1 MTPKTLRHDGEAL
14 YGPRW
19 ASDLSRDLGVAL
31 RTVQRWHVGDRGIP
45 ATLSDDL
52 RALLKAR
59 QIKISDLLADLN

>member
-1 MTPKTLRHDGEAL
+1 MTPKTLRHVGEAL

-19 ASDLSRDLGVAL
+19 ASDLSRALGVAL

-52 RALLKAR
+52 RALLKAS
-59 QIKISDLLADLN
+59 QLKISDLLADLN

>member
-1 MTPKTLRHDGEAL
+1 MTPKTLRHVGEAL

-31 RTVQRWHVGDRGIP
+31 RTVQRWRVGDRGIP

-52 RALLKAR
+52 RALLQAR
-59 QIKISDLLADLN
+59 QIKISDLLVEIK